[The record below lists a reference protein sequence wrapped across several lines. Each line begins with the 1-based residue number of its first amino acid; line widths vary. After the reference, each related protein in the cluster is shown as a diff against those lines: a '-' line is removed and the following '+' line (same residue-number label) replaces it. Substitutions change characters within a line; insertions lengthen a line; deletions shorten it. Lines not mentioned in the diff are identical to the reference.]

1 MDLRRPPRRYSRA
14 TLRLARC
21 VESTAALLFGRRLY
35 ARRLRPGRL
44 RLRRV
49 DVPIAD
55 LPAPFDGFRIAHVSD
70 LHAGPFLDAASLE
83 PVVDLVAAARPDLLA
98 VTGDLITHGVEDGLP
113 LAAPLGRIGARHGGV
128 LVFGNHDYRARR
140 EGELAAAFADHGIRA
155 LRNEGFALE
164 RDGARLFVA
173 GLEDVEE
180 GKVVDLDAALAGRAA
195 GETTLLLSHHPET
208 ARRLAGRGVDLVLS
222 GHTHGGQIV
231 VAGRP
236 LLRGFDGPRLEGL
249 HEVPEGGTRVFVTT
263 GLGVLVLPLRVGA
276 PPEVALLTLRRS
288 GTLPRSPSAPKDDP
302 RR

>member
-1 MDLRRPPRRYSRA
+1 MDLRRPPRRYSA
-14 TLRLARC
+14 WTLRLARC
-21 VESTAALLFGRRLY
+21 VEWTAALLFGRRLY

-49 DVPIAD
+49 DVPIAG

-83 PVVDLVAAARPDLLA
+83 PVVDLAAAARPDLLA

-113 LAAPLGRIGARHGGV
+113 LAAPLGRIRARHGGV

-140 EGELAAAFADHGIRA
+140 EGELAAAFSAHGIRA

-195 GETTLLLSHHPET
+195 GETTLLLAHHPET
-208 ARRLAGRGVDLVLS
+208 GRGVDLVLS

-236 LLRGFDGPRLEGL
+236 LLRGFDGPTLEGL
-249 HEVPEGGTRVFVTT
+249 HDVPEGETRVFVTT
-263 GLGVLVLPLRVGA
+263 GLGVLVVPFRVGA

-288 GTLPRSPSAPKDDP
+288 GTLPRFPSAPKDGP